1 VIIIITVPVIIP
13 NRQLVPVTILPAEL
27 LRPELASLNVKRGI
41 IVLAVLKRLALAVPI
56 MPMWAA
62 LALRPA
68 PVVRLAPI
76 VKLVIVLAW
85 PVQLAI
91 IIPAV
96 PVSLAVIII
105 ITVLAIICKI
115 RFLPAT
121 ILLAELL
128 RLEAASLFVKLEI
141 GALAASN
148 QLVRLVFTALLL
160 V

>member
-1 VIIIITVPVIIP
+1 
-13 NRQLVPVTILPAEL
+13 
-27 LRPELASLNVKRGI
+27 
-41 IVLAVLKRLALAVPI
+41 
-56 MPMWAA
+56 
-62 LALRPA
+62 
-68 PVVRLAPI
+68 